1 MLAVSTFH
9 LQHAAGGKDAVNL
22 DTDSDIETA
31 EAAPQAGLGAF
42 SAAVPAGQEME
53 IDSASEEEDSS
64 GEDEAAEADD
74 ELPDKADALPGYQD
88 PEMQRNPE
96 LLPPGDLAHV
106 AASRPTALA

>member
-1 MLAVSTFH
+1 M
-9 LQHAAGGKDAVNL
+9 NL

-31 EAAPQAGLGAF
+31 EAAPQAGLGPF
-42 SAAVPAGQEME
+42 SAAVPGGQEMQV
-53 IDSASEEEDSS
+53 DSGSEEEDSS
-64 GEDEAAEADD
+64 EEDEAAQADD

-106 AASRPTALA
+106 PASRLAALS